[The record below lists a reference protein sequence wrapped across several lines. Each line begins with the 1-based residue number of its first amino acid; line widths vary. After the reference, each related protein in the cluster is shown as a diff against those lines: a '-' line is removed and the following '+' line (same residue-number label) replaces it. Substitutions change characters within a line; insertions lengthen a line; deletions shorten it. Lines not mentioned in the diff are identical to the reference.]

1 MGKYRGLFLL
11 LSAVIWAFALWGIS
25 KIKPA
30 KFFEEILDS
39 VTVQADK
46 DKPKP
51 PPPPPPPP
59 PEKLPPPPPL
69 VERQTKVIANV
80 APQPQEEPRNVAKE
94 ATNIAPTNDYH
105 PDPPPPPPPGPPP
118 PPPPPPPPEPKCSP
132 TDVRPLAKF
141 DPGDAYPAEAEE
153 KEIEGS
159 ATVVVQVDASGRVTE
174 ASVTS
179 ASNPVFR
186 SSSVTR
192 EARSLRFS
200 PGQNKDCDKVGG
212 SYTFNVQFK
221 LD

>member
-1 MGKYRGLFLL
+1 MPEPFLF
-11 LSAVIWAFALWGIS
+11 
-25 KIKPA
+25 PP
-30 KFFEEILDS
+30 
-39 VTVQADK
+39 TVFM
-46 DKPKP
+46 PR
-51 PPPPPPPP
+51 PP
-59 PEKLPPPPPL
+59 PEVCTPLKLLPAILSEVSPPP
-69 VERQTKVIANV
+69 
-80 APQPQEEPRNVAKE
+80 APAWELS
-94 ATNIAPTNDYH
+94 
-105 PDPPPPPPPGPPP
+105 
-118 PPPPPPPPEPKCSP
+118 PPPPPPEPKCSA

-200 PGQNKDCDKVGG
+200 PGQNKDCEKVGG